1 MPPRARSVDAGAL
14 EAAPGALVGMQAQPS
29 GTTGRTE
36 REAQSTAAIPCG
48 SGTLC
53 LAPVKP

>member
-1 MPPRARSVDAGAL
+1 VWLCCTRGSEGERFSEEEMPPRARSVDAGAL

-36 REAQSTAAIPCG
+36 R
-48 SGTLC
+48 
-53 LAPVKP
+53 